1 MRIRAYAIALL
12 IVISISSCVS
22 LSPPDTV
29 NKINVDN
36 VMFPKFYWDQPLAE
50 LIALLGS
57 PLTTSGQSD
66 VVTAY
71 YFKGYS
77 KIEFP
82 NVICC
87 TVTSSSKLLR
97 SISIFIL
104 SQHEDNPQLYFNE
117 YLEIEKYINSI
128 YGIASKTETFS
139 LNKEPKYN
147 GEELLNQRLTMITNF
162 ELANSVVIHTIMY
175 DEEHMNHVMAWGDK
189 RSQTMEE
196 TIEIFKNTSF
206 AVLLK
211 GKKK

>member
-1 MRIRAYAIALL
+1 M
-12 IVISISSCVS
+12 
-22 LSPPDTV
+22 
-29 NKINVDN
+29 
-36 VMFPKFYWDQPLAE
+36 
-50 LIALLGS
+50 
-57 PLTTSGQSD
+57 
-66 VVTAY
+66 
-71 YFKGYS
+71 
-77 KIEFP
+77 
-82 NVICC
+82 
-87 TVTSSSKLLR
+87 
-97 SISIFIL
+97 
-104 SQHEDNPQLYFNE
+104 YFNE